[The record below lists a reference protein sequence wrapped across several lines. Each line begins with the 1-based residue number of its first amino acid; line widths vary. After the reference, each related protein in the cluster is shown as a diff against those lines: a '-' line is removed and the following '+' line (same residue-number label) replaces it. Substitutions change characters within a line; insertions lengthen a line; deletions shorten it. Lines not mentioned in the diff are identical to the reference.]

1 MRRRRLLAQ
10 LDRLDGRSQGTA
22 VMIELGLCA
31 SKADYERAF
40 ATAWSQVPD
49 GAVVSCWLRGL
60 TAHEYEEMVAGRL
73 IQPRVEGIYLKPLR
87 RITEVAGGEG
97 RQNQRRDPV
106 D

>member
-31 SKADYERAF
+31 TQQDYARAF
-40 ATAWSQVPD
+40 ATAWEQVPD
-49 GAVVSCWLRGL
+49 GAKVSCWLRGL

-73 IQPRVEGIYLKPLR
+73 IQPRVEGIYLKP
-87 RITEVAGGEG
+87 
-97 RQNQRRDPV
+97 QNQRCEPV
-106 D
+106 DSEGPVTAIR